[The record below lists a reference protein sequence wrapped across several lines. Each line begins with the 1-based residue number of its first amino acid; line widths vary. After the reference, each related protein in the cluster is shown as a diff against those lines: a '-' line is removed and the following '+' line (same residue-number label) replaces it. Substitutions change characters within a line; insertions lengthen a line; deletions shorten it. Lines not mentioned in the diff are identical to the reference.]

1 MKDIIN
7 AIQAQQEYR
16 QALEVN
22 PFTANIYEYLAPYGY
37 TDLDDFTSD
46 KIEYLLKNS
55 NIPITITN
63 PEVGIAI
70 TLDNFAHGQQQ
81 VVFCINNEKI
91 YAWHCNDDIDTEL
104 FGDYGI
110 PIYETGA
117 ILGSPDDLDIA
128 LILSRDDF
136 DECNFYKYFN
146 NRLATC
152 LSAALPKHEVVA
164 DNNDILIDDKKIMGS
179 SIAINDDCLL
189 YVAHISFY
197 DFSALAKI
205 LCSKESTKTPG
216 CVPAEL
222 SRATLI
228 DEFKSW
234 FEEDDA

>member
-1 MKDIIN
+1 MKDIKN

-22 PFTANIYEYLAPYGY
+22 PFKTNIYEYLAPYGY

-55 NIPITITN
+55 NIPITITT

-70 TLDNFAHGQQQ
+70 TLDNFTHDQQQ
-81 VVFCINNEKI
+81 AVFGINNEKI
-91 YAWHCNDDIDTEL
+91 YAWHCNDDINTEL
-104 FGDYGI
+104 FNDYGI
-110 PIYETGA
+110 PIYETGTEGGT

-128 LILSRDDF
+128 LILSHDDF

-146 NRLATC
+146 NRLAAYLC
-152 LSAALPKHEVVA
+152 AALPEHEVVA
-164 DNNDILIDDKKIMGS
+164 DNNDILIDSKKIMGS
-179 SIAINDDCLL
+179 SIAITDNCLL

-197 DFSALAKI
+197 DFSALAEI
-205 LCSKESTKTPG
+205 LCDKNSNKTPG

-222 SRATLI
+222 SRATLLEEI
-228 DEFKSW
+228 ESW
-234 FEEDDA
+234 FK

>member
-1 MKDIIN
+1 MKDIKN

-55 NIPITITN
+55 DIPITITT
-63 PEVGIAI
+63 PEVGIAM
-70 TLDNFAHGQQQ
+70 TLNNFSQGQSQ
-81 VVFCINNEKI
+81 VVLCINNEKI
-91 YAWHCNDDIDTEL
+91 YAWHCNDDIDIEL
-104 FGDYGI
+104 FNDYGI

-117 ILGSPDDLDIA
+117 EGGTILGSPDDLDIA
-128 LILSRDDF
+128 LVLSRDDF

-146 NRLATC
+146 NHLAAY
-152 LSAALPKHEVVA
+152 LSAALPEHEVVA
-164 DNNDILIDDKKIMGS
+164 DNNDILIDGKKIMGS
-179 SIAINDDCLL
+179 SIAISDECLL

-205 LCSKESTKTPG
+205 LCSKESSKTPG

-222 SRATLI
+222 NRATLLEEI
-228 DEFKSW
+228 KSW
-234 FEEDDA
+234 FK